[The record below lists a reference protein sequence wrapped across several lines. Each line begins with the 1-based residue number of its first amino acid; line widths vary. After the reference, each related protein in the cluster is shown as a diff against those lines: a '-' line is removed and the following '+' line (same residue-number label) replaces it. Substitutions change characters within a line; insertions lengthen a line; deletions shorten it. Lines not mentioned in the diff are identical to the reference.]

1 MDHSAI
7 EAIDGIAEK
16 YHNKGKRMTLIRLS
30 EDCNKLFENAR
41 SLTCVD
47 IDKSTIIAGQYKA

>member
-7 EAIDGIAEK
+7 EAIDKMAEK
-16 YHNKGKRMTLIRLS
+16 YHKQGKKMTLIRLS
-30 EDCNKLFENAR
+30 EDCNKLFEDAKT
-41 SLTCVD
+41 LTCVD